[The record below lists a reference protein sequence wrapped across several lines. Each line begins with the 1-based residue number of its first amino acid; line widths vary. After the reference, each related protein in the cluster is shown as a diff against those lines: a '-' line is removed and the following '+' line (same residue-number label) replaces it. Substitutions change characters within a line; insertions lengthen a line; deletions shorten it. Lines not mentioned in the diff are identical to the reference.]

1 MTISDSITNP
11 INTIHTLEANTVKF
25 GSDTYND
32 FANFLF
38 QGKILNMAIATTIG
52 LYISTF
58 STDVTNTIGVP
69 IINKIVGNDLDKK
82 YIISIMGIKFEM
94 GKIIEIFIKFLIML
108 ITTYIIFR
116 FIPNTISET
125 KIV

>member
-1 MTISDSITNP
+1 MTISDSVTNP
-11 INTIHTLEANTVKF
+11 IDAIHTLEANTVKF

-38 QGKILNMAIATTIG
+38 QGKILNLAIATTIG

-58 STDVTNTIGVP
+58 STDITNTIGVP

-82 YIISIMGIKFEM
+82 YIISVVGIKFEI
-94 GKIIEIFIKFLIML
+94 GKIIEIFVKFLIML
-108 ITTYIIFR
+108 IITYIIFR
-116 FIPNTISET
+116 FIPNTIHI
-125 KIV
+125 K